1 MLLPPALDFSMK
13 YSAGIQK
20 KAEAKNTAAQLS
32 DKEDMHSFVLS
43 QNRESEFMYSC
54 QKEDYCHSL

>member
-1 MLLPPALDFSMK
+1 MK